1 MIDIVITS
9 DIRIYCEGL
18 AGILAR
24 THDVNIA
31 GVANNYEDAIVAIS
45 ANPTDVLLLDMTM
58 AGSCNLAKHIST
70 VNPHIKIVALAVSYD
85 EGNIMLCAEAGVTC
99 YVPREASVN
108 ELIEAIKEAAKGEC
122 YCPPKIAACILKKV
136 QSLTLSAKNKYLS
149 SSTSESQ
156 LPDRGSAG
164 RQTGLTPRERQI
176 ADLLAEG
183 LSNKQ
188 IARDLSI
195 EVSTVKNHVHNVLV
209 KLEVKNRGQAVFSL
223 RNKLPYAESFDLDPY
238 LNISS

>member
-18 AGILAR
+18 AEILAR

-31 GVANNYEDAIVAIS
+31 GVANNYEAAVAAIS
-45 ANPTDVLLLDMTM
+45 AKPTDVLLLDMTM
-58 AGSCNLAKHIST
+58 AGSCSLAKHISRA
-70 VNPHIKIVALAVSYD
+70 NPQIKIVALAVGYD

-136 QSLTLSAKNKYLS
+136 RSLTLSTKNKYLLS
-149 SSTSESQ
+149 SASESQ
-156 LPDRGSAG
+156 LLAGSSAG
-164 RQTGLTPRERQI
+164 RQTCLTRRERQI
-176 ADLLAEG
+176 AELLAEG

-223 RNKLPYAESFDLDPY
+223 RNKLPYSVSLDLDPY
-238 LNISS
+238 LNIPS